1 MSSRRKGFADFLK
14 MEANALKHLT
24 IIHDVRV
31 AEVGVYRVNVQIIDE
46 SEKIVAKFEDLY
58 EKKPIES
65 VTKSSMR
72 KAFELAKKAGADTV
86 EVRSNAGIEIKVP
99 ARLRPAEDED
109 EEEEIKAVEP
119 YVNSRVN
126 WLKLP
131 ITYAIKRS

>member
-1 MSSRRKGFADFLK
+1 

-31 AEVGVYRVNVQIIDE
+31 AKAGVYRVCVQIVDE
-46 SEKIVAKFEDLY
+46 NEKTVVKFEELY
-58 EKKPIES
+58 EKKQIES

-86 EVRSNAGIEIKVP
+86 EVDSNAGIEIKVP

-109 EEEEIKAVEP
+109 EEEEEIKAVEP
-119 YVNSRVN
+119 YVNLRLN

-131 ITYAIKRS
+131 VTYTIKRS

>member
-1 MSSRRKGFADFLK
+1 MIDV
-14 MEANALKHLT
+14 LKHFV

-31 AEVGVYRVNVQIIDE
+31 AKAGVYRVCVRIVDE
-46 SEKIVAKFEDLY
+46 NEKIVAKFEDLY
-58 EKKPIES
+58 EKKQIES

-72 KAFELAKKAGADTV
+72 KAFELAKKAGANTV
-86 EVRSNAGIEIKVP
+86 EVDSNAGIEIKVP

-109 EEEEIKAVEP
+109 EDEEIKAVEP
-119 YVNSRVN
+119 YTNLRLN

>member
-1 MSSRRKGFADFLK
+1 